1 MCSAPTR
8 RPASRRAVV
17 NIPLCRPSR
26 DGRSTSSTNT
36 VVPALGPISRPGTFI
51 APSCS
56 AAASARPALPPSNVW
71 LIRSCANNL
80 IGQAR
85 RVFWIVDNGSSH
97 RGERAAARLRAKWPN
112 LILVHT
118 PVHASWLNQIEV
130 YFSIVQRKLLTP
142 NDFASLAVLE
152 DQLMQFQQRYQRS
165 AKPFEWTFTR
175 RDLDGLLAKLRQKSS
190 RLAA

>member
-1 MCSAPTR
+1 M
-8 RPASRRAVV
+8 
-17 NIPLCRPSR
+17 
-26 DGRSTSSTNT
+26 G
-36 VVPALGPISRPGTFI
+36 G
-51 APSCS
+51 
-56 AAASARPALPPSNVW
+56 
-71 LIRSCANNL
+71 
-80 IGQAR
+80 
-85 RVFWIVDNGSSH
+85 H
-97 RGERAAARLRAKWPN
+97 RWAKWPN